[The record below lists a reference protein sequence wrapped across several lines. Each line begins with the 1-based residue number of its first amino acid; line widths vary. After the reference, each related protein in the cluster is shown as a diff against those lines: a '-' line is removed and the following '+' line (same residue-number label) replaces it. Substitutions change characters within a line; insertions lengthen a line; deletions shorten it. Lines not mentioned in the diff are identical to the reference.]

1 MIRCQDHGAG
11 RKTVSPSR
19 EPEGDTLRAPRDGD
33 STRARS
39 TSYTPQPCVVETFC
53 GPHAA
58 HRVHGYVCDLLR
70 VHPYPTHRT
79 EAQAMPRGVALACA
93 ALLLLLLAPSTST
106 AAAVRPDK
114 TPRARAAVVDAGGN
128 HAFEPTVA
136 VGDLEHVQPP
146 RKLQRP
152 GQGKE
157 HRKPNPVRRRVAAE
171 PAHGHMVGTYAH
183 GKARRAAGGST
194 HARPS
199 RKTPATT
206 GWLHAAAE
214 YLGLGT
220 TADAVGSI
228 GRGMVPPH
236 TAEALREWPQAIRG
250 IRALARAVWV
260 TDDAA
265 YAAAVAAD
273 RDIGT
278 APSSRWDAIDAKAPM
293 PDHYRRLYNVGDTP
307 DDVSDAPRRLEGNC
321 GVGKPATT
329 QVTVYRCDGVE
340 VCVCVAVA
348 VAVAVAVWLWL
359 WLWPAWLLA
368 WMVDVTTMCV
378 HCCSSQVTQAQYT
391 AILAAQAFANAT
403 ANGATNVT
411 FGNTT
416 IPIIPPQ
423 INVSNATCTEEQ
435 EYVATCAC
443 PYDYTGDACQTKVV
457 TCVVGAHN
465 LYGVR
470 LTPVCVRV
478 RGFGCGGG
486 YVGGCVG
493 VCVCTAY
500 VLPQLPLT
508 CAPQLEDAG
517 YQECARNNAAA
528 WGASQFLLQ
537 YSSRHDGM
545 PPCLTLTDVTRL
557 EFSVECGFPYLP
569 VPVCNGTNITS
580 DRTDDPDNEPP
591 FYGLENCVEETFT
604 CVWLCT
610 RQRPSSAVT
619 LHGAAMCRYWVPPEA
634 TDRRFAISAAPPQA
648 TTLFFRPI
656 NWDLLSDTAGELQVR
671 CS

>member
-93 ALLLLLLAPSTST
+93 ALLLLLLLLAPSTSA

-136 VGDLEHVQPP
+136 VGDLEHVQAP
-146 RKLQRP
+146 RKLQH
-152 GQGKE
+152 QGTE
-157 HRKPNPVRRRVAAE
+157 HRKPNPVRRRMAAE

-236 TAEALREWPQAIRG
+236 TVEALREWPQAIRG

-359 WLWPAWLLA
+359 WLLLLWLWLLLLWLWLWLLLLTCLA
-368 WMVDVTTMCV
+368 VPDSWRQQIALATWQGRQRQGRATTHGLQYQPRRPRPPHPQGRQQEAAGPEPSPPRRHGARREHAAGSQHGCRP
-378 HCCSSQVTQAQYT
+378 CC
-391 AILAAQAFANAT
+391 
-403 ANGATNVT
+403 G
-411 FGNTT
+411 
-416 IPIIPPQ
+416 
-423 INVSNATCTEEQ
+423 
-435 EYVATCAC
+435 AC
-443 PYDYTGDACQTKVV
+443 PAARHVPGRSAAAGGCAGDGGSQGGAEHAATGDVSRRTAVAATGDGAGDPAAVDGAATQRPAVHRPPVYARAATRQRAC
-457 TCVVGAHN
+457 VGAPCR
-465 LYGVR
+465 LYVVALSPHAVWAVALALLS
-470 LTPVCVRV
+470 LTC
-478 RGFGCGGG
+478 
-486 YVGGCVG
+486 
-493 VCVCTAY
+493 VCVC
-500 VLPQLPLT
+500 
-508 CAPQLEDAG
+508 
-517 YQECARNNAAA
+517 
-528 WGASQFLLQ
+528 
-537 YSSRHDGM
+537 
-545 PPCLTLTDVTRL
+545 
-557 EFSVECGFPYLP
+557 
-569 VPVCNGTNITS
+569 VC
-580 DRTDDPDNEPP
+580 
-591 FYGLENCVEETFT
+591 V
-604 CVWLCT
+604 CVW
-610 RQRPSSAVT
+610 
-619 LHGAAMCRYWVPPEA
+619 
-634 TDRRFAISAAPPQA
+634 
-648 TTLFFRPI
+648 
-656 NWDLLSDTAGELQVR
+656 
-671 CS
+671 